1 MNFSTFSLLADLLS
15 AWKNLENNDH
25 YNWQQE
31 RQITAFYTLSKG
43 DIVIATTRHTK
54 EIYVGVVANARSYD
68 ACVV

>member
-1 MNFSTFSLLADLLS
+1 MIEFFYFFFVGGFIVR
-15 AWKNLENNDH
+15 LENNDH